1 MGAYSRLWG
10 ERSYRPAWEVRGP
23 SFTRELGRV
32 AVLVAVLAMGTL
44 IVYVTGG
51 TRFSYPYLMLI
62 PVLLAAAWYGLPGAL
77 MAALLAGLAMAAT
90 PLNVATGEAQ
100 GTLNWLIR
108 LGLYLVI
115 GGFAGWLFS
124 RLRNT
129 HAERDVAARTDPR
142 VGLPNQ
148 VAMEEDLA
156 GLLADSQCR
165 DGKTVGLIL
174 VRIADITDILEAMGA
189 DASDE
194 LVSAMSR
201 RIARLDGVRGIYRYS
216 AAELMLL
223 LWPVDRDGLEL
234 AAERLVEL
242 GEDNLPVKGIPA
254 RVQLVLGSSLPEES
268 RSPEELV
275 REARMALLAA
285 AEMHRSHC
293 HYRPEFTQ
301 RTVQTIKMIASVRH
315 GLEQGEFLLHYQPK
329 LRLADAS
336 VCGCE
341 ALIRWRGED
350 GRLIPPGLF
359 MPKVE
364 NTTLI
369 EPVTRFVASE
379 ACGFAKRFAGTVS
392 INVSAR
398 NLQDASL
405 LGEIEALIERTGLM
419 PSQLEVEI
427 TETALMNDLTAARQ
441 ALARLRSFGIGVS
454 IDDFGTGFASF
465 EYLRHLPITG
475 LKIDRAFVDGLG
487 DDERSRKLMACLIDV
502 GHALGLE
509 VTAEGVETQEQH
521 GILRELGCDLA
532 QGFLYTKAL
541 PAEQLLAWQRDH
553 AAKIDASR
561 S

>member
-1 MGAYSRLWG
+1 MSF
-10 ERSYRPAWEVRGP
+10 RPAWETRGP
-23 SFTRELGRV
+23 AFTRELAR
-32 AVLVAVLAMGTL
+32 LAVLAVVLALGTL

-51 TRFSYPYLMLI
+51 TRFAYPYLMLI
-62 PVLLAAAWYGLPGAL
+62 PVLLSAAWYGVAGAIVV
-77 MAALLAGLAMAAT
+77 ALLAGLAMAAI

-100 GTLNWLIR
+100 GMLNWLIR

-156 GLLADSQCR
+156 GLLADSPCR

-174 VRIADITDILEAMGA
+174 VQVADITDILEAMGA

-194 LVSAMSR
+194 LVSSMSR
-201 RIARLDGVRGIYRYS
+201 RIARLDGVRGVYRFS
-216 AAELMLL
+216 GAELMLL
-223 LWPVDRDGLEL
+223 LWPVDREGLEL
-234 AAERLVEL
+234 TAERLVAL

-254 RVQLVLGSSLPEES
+254 RVQLVLGSTLP
-268 RSPEELV
+268 RDRPTPGELV

-285 AEMHRSHC
+285 TEAHRSHC

-301 RTVQTIKMIASVRH
+301 RTVQTIKMISRVRH

-329 LRLADAS
+329 LKLADGS

-341 ALIRWRGED
+341 ALIRWQGDD

-369 EPVTRFVASE
+369 APVTRFVAGE
-379 ACGFAKRFAGTVS
+379 ACRFAKRFAGTVS

-398 NLQDASL
+398 NLQDPAL
-405 LGEIEALIERTGLM
+405 LGEIEALLERNELL
-419 PSQLEVEI
+419 PSRLEVEI
-427 TETALMNDLTAARQ
+427 TETALMNDLTAARE
-441 ALARLRSFGIGVS
+441 ALERLRSFGIGVS

-465 EYLRHLPITG
+465 EYLRYLPITG

-487 DDERSRKLMACLIDV
+487 HDERSRKLMACLIDV

-509 VTAEGVETQEQH
+509 VTAEGVETAEQH
-521 GILRELGCDLA
+521 RILRELGCDLA

-541 PAEQLLAWQRDH
+541 PADELFAWQGVHEGRD
-553 AAKIDASR
+553 DASR
-561 S
+561 W